1 MSIIGPDGD
10 SVPVE
15 PAGIGSPKALSVVVP
30 QSAGTD
36 VGDCL
41 TSLASQ
47 SLPGSQLEVVVARYH
62 VSPARPGAARPAL
75 PSPPGLSVR
84 TLDLGAADH
93 STAVAAAVWAAR
105 GRRVLVV
112 GADCWL
118 TPTTLKQLLA
128 HAGERVL
135 PVALTG
141 VAAGG
146 PDDGAAPDLGL
157 PVTTELTPHIGGQV
171 AAHLVPR
178 VLDSFAGVLLPTA
191 AARSALRG
199 TGGPGGPEPLAFWL
213 SVLGAQPVQ
222 LHVLRPEEAL
232 IIRRDRQVSDRV
244 PDDWSGV
251 VRCLDRVAQIEA
263 HGDHPATRA
272 VARTCLDE
280 VAGALNGY
288 LRRHRADHS
297 RLRSAARTRHLTR
310 IPWSRVNTG
319 LARDLAV
326 LYCFTPF
333 VDTNA
338 IVNARTL
345 YERGWVTDVVTQNL
359 YHRLPRDFLSERIAV
374 EVIDSCVPLDGPA
387 DAVEWSVIRD
397 FTSRVLTA
405 VDDLEAAKGPY
416 RSLFSS
422 AMQMPSHFA
431 AAAVKLRRPRL
442 HWIAEFLEPL
452 RRNPDG
458 VDRVSPVND
467 DWLARELQEAMADAG
482 YQPPGGPMAAF
493 EWAELV
499 PYALADELHFTS
511 VNQLEHMLAYCRD
524 PSLAARVRSLAL
536 IRPPSVPAPELYR
549 LRTAAYVL
557 EPGAVN
563 IGYFGAFYGR
573 RGLQEVMNA
582 LRLLEP
588 QERERIRLHVFTK
601 PYERMS
607 IEVLRAGLADVVRVA
622 PYVDYLGFL
631 NLITEFDVL
640 LVNDLSTADLPTT
653 NPYLPSKIFD
663 YQGSGRAVW
672 AIQEPGSALSDLPAD
687 YVSRLGDVDDALRQL
702 RRMLRTAA
710 PQPGPGTADHDPQL
724 VR

>member
-1 MSIIGPDGD
+1 MVLPQG
-10 SVPVE
+10 
-15 PAGIGSPKALSVVVP
+15 AGA
-30 QSAGTD
+30 D
-36 VGDCL
+36 VSDCL
-41 TSLASQ
+41 TSLGAQ
-47 SLPGSQLEVVVARYH
+47 SLPGSQFEVVVARYDSR
-62 VSPARPGAARPAL
+62 VQPATSIADPGSPSGSGIRI
-75 PSPPGLSVR
+75 
-84 TLDLGAADH
+84 LDLGAADH
-93 STAVAAAVWAAR
+93 STAVATAVWAAR
-105 GRRVLVV
+105 GRHVLVV
-112 GADCWL
+112 EPDCWL
-118 TPTTLKQLLA
+118 SSTTLEKLLTR
-128 HAGERVL
+128 AGEGVL
-135 PVALTG
+135 PVVLTA
-141 VAAGG
+141 VAGDG
-146 PDDGAAPDLGL
+146 PDGGAAPALGL
-157 PVTTELTPHIGGQV
+157 PVASELAPHVGRQVTP
-171 AAHLVPR
+171 HLVPR

-191 AARSALRG
+191 AARAAL
-199 TGGPGGPEPLAFWL
+199 GGPGATEPLGFWL
-213 SVLGAQPVQ
+213 SLLGARPVQ
-222 LHVLRPEEAL
+222 FDVVGPADAL
-232 IIRRDRQVSDRV
+232 LLRRDLRQVPERI

-251 VRCLDRVAQIEA
+251 EKCLDRVALIEA
-263 HGDHPATRA
+263 RGDHPATRA
-272 VARTCLDE
+272 VVRTCLDE
-280 VAGALNGY
+280 VADALNGY
-288 LRRHRADHS
+288 LRRHRSDHS
-297 RLRSAARTRHLTR
+297 RLRSAARARHLTR
-310 IPWSRVNTG
+310 IPWSRVNSG

-345 YERGWVTDVVTQNL
+345 YERGWITDVVTQNL
-359 YHRLPRDFLSERIAV
+359 YHRLPRDFLSEQIAA
-374 EVIDSCVPLDGPA
+374 EVIDTCVPLDGPA

-405 VDDLEAAKGPY
+405 VDDLETANGPY

-458 VDRVSPVND
+458 VDRVSAVDD
-467 DWLARELQEAMADAG
+467 DWLAQELQEAMADAG
-482 YQPPGGPMAAF
+482 YPPPDEPMAAF

-524 PSLAARVRSLAL
+524 PALVARVRSLSV
-536 IRPPSVPAPELYR
+536 INPPSVPAPELYR
-549 LRTAAYVL
+549 LREAAYVL

-573 RGLQEVMNA
+573 RGLQEVMGA

-607 IEVLRAGLADVVRVA
+607 IEVLREGLADVVRVA

-663 YQGSGRAVW
+663 YRGSGRAIW

-687 YVSRLGDVDDALRQL
+687 YVSRLGDVGDALRQL
-702 RRMLRTAA
+702 RRMLRDGARRAA
-710 PQPGPGTADHDPQL
+710 PGVLDHDPQL